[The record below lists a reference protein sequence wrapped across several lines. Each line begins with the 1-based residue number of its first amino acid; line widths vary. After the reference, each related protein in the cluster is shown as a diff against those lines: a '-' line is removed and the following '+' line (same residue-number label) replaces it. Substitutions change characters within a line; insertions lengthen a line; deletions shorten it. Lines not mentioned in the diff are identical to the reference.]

1 MKIHGT
7 AKGGALSKKD
17 FGVAFGGAAAV
28 VCENYGATSQDN
40 VQEMDGTKRNYSLK
54 MLEDF
59 PMIGCKIASAKFYVR
74 YYSSFPQPDGNMYAT
89 LYNSSG
95 AVRDTSSAINM
106 NTLTTSLA
114 WKEFAFSSPSTVDE
128 DDFISFTTVYDDS
141 PGEANGLVQVGRDS
155 SGAPDT
161 AELWIG
167 GTDSPDDITQENIG
181 RQPSLELIAE

>member
-28 VCENYGATSQDN
+28 VCEDYGPTSQDN
-40 VQEMDGTKRNYSLK
+40 VQEMDGNYRNYSLK

-59 PMIGCKIASAKFYVR
+59 PMIGCKIATAKFYVR
-74 YYSSFPQPDGNMYAT
+74 YYSSYPQPGGNMYAT

-95 AVRDTSSAINM
+95 AVRDVSSAVNM
-106 NTLTTSLA
+106 TELDTTLA
-114 WKEFAFSSPSTVDE
+114 WIPFPFSSPSTVDE
-128 DDFISFTTVYDDS
+128 DDFISFTAVYDDP
-141 PGEANGLVQVGRDS
+141 PGTVNGLIQVGRDS

-161 AELWIG
+161 VELWLG
-167 GTDSPDDITQENIG
+167 GVDSPDDILQENVG